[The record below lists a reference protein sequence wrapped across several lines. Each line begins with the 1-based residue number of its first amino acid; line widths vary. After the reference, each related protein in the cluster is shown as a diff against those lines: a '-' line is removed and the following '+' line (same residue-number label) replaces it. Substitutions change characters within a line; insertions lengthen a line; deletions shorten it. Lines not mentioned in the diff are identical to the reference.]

1 MTVAMRLGQ
10 FQRLLSC
17 DLGIGLHICDLGIGV
32 HICDLGIGLHI
43 CDFGIGLHICD
54 LGIGVHFC
62 DLGIGLHR
70 NKENYKLLNTAS
82 RQLNFFFIL
91 V

>member
-32 HICDLGIGLHI
+32 HICDLGIGLH
-43 CDFGIGLHICD
+43 
-54 LGIGVHFC
+54 
-62 DLGIGLHR
+62 R